1 MEVRGETFHLSAV
14 CAGQRQLSAFGCCTP
29 ELEPSPHPAEMT
41 GKIKKNF
48 WPCCER
54 GRYGRDSTEQLGI
67 LKATQMA
74 ECIILPKI
82 CRIFHRLL
90 WKYSVKINNPVS
102 FYFPKESSRNSAAV
116 SWRKTNKQP
125 TQKKQNQKTTHNKTP
140 KNQTTEKHFSA
151 FFSLEIDMMS
161 KLIAHWFIPV
171 ILTKIKDIY

>member
-1 MEVRGETFHLSAV
+1 MSAV
-14 CAGQRQLSAFGCCTP
+14 CAGQRQLSTFGCCTP
-29 ELEPSPHPAEMT
+29 ELETSPHPAEMT

-54 GRYGRDSTEQLGI
+54 ERHGRDSTEQLGT

-82 CRIFHRLL
+82 CRIFQRLL

-102 FYFPKESSRNSAAV
+102 FYFPKESSRKSAAV
-116 SWRKTNKQP
+116 SW
-125 TQKKQNQKTTHNKTP
+125 KKQTIKKTHP
-140 KNQTTEKHFSA
+140 KNKNKKHTTKPPKTKQLRSTSVP

-161 KLIAHWFIPV
+161 KLIAH
-171 ILTKIKDIY
+171 